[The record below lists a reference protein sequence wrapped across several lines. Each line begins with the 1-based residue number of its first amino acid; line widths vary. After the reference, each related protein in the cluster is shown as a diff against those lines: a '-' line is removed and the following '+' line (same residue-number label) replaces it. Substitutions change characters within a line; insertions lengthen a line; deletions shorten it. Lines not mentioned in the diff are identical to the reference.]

1 MVYKQAQTTVSYVE
15 TPNGVL
21 ASVQQTAKT
30 DDGQM
35 LAYGKRVIAVTDS
48 SSGTNVTHFVVQETV
63 AVAANPVY
71 ISAKP
76 QLSYVSDDSDLDASR
91 YSI

>member
-1 MVYKQAQTTVSYVE
+1 M
-15 TPNGVL
+15 
-21 ASVQQTAKT
+21 QQIAKT

>member
-1 MVYKQAQTTVSYVE
+1 MQQIAQ
-15 TPNGVL
+15 
-21 ASVQQTAKT
+21 T

-35 LAYGKRVIAVTDS
+35 VAYGKRVIAVTDS

-71 ISAKP
+71 VTAAPQISY
-76 QLSYVSDDSDLDASR
+76 LSDDSDAVESR
-91 YSI
+91 